1 MIGQIEEGDMKGEII
16 QKVSVDIIQPK
27 GRD

>member
-1 MIGQIEEGDMKGEII
+1 MIGQIEEGDMKGGII